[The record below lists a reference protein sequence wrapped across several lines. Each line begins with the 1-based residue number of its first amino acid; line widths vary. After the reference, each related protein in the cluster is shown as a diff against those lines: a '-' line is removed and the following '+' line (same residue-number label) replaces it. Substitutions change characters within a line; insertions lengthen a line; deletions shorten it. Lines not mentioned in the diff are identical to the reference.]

1 MEPVHHVTT
10 SSKVLFSK
18 VRKIVPPMLEKFHK
32 GMPSPPDRFLAVIRI
47 YSTFR
52 NDAHD
57 QLGQLGR
64 VAVIGGCADYT
75 GAPYFSAIA
84 SAKLGCDMSHV
95 LCERSAAPVIKS
107 YSPNLMVHP
116 LLPST
121 DTVKDPKSIDA
132 PALAGPIIS
141 MLSRL
146 HALVIGP
153 GLGRDGVTL
162 KVVAE
167 VIKEARS
174 RSIPFVLDAD
184 GLLIVTEDPSLVN
197 GYKECILTPNVV
209 EFGRL
214 AKALG
219 IKATSQADIAKEGD
233 GDKTSKASDA
243 CEQLSNALGGVTILQ
258 KGPHDVISNGV
269 TSIIND
275 TKGGLKRSGGQGDT
289 LTGSL
294 GTMLAWRAAYHDRL
308 WDSGEKDN
316 EKEAQSREEVQ
327 AELESDRR
335 MSPGTTLLLAAWGGS
350 SITRESSRRAFEA
363 KGRSMQASDLTDEV
377 HGSFLRLIG
386 EPEGAQANL

>member
-1 MEPVHHVTT
+1 MESAHHVTT
-10 SSKVLFSK
+10 SSKILFGK

-32 GMPSPPDRFLAVIRI
+32 
-47 YSTFR
+47 
-52 NDAHD
+52 
-57 QLGQLGR
+57 GQLGR

-95 LCERSAAPVIKS
+95 LCERSAAPVIKG

-116 LLPST
+116 LLPSA
-121 DTVKDPKSIDA
+121 DTVSDPASIDA
-132 PALAGPIIS
+132 PALASPIIS

-167 VIKEARS
+167 VIREARS

-184 GLLIVTEDPSLVN
+184 GLLIVTEDPSLIK

-209 EFGRL
+209 EFARL

-219 IKATSQADIAKEGD
+219 IEVASQAALAEEGD
-233 GDKTSKASDA
+233 GDKTSKESEA
-243 CEQLSNALGGVTILQ
+243 CEELSEALGGVTIIQ

-275 TKGGLKRSGGQGDT
+275 IQGGFKRSGGQGDT

-294 GTMLAWRAAYHDRL
+294 GTFLAWRAAYHDKL
-308 WDSGEKDN
+308 WESGEKDN
-316 EKEAQSREEVQ
+316 EKEAQSRNEVQ
-327 AELESDRR
+327 AELESDEKR
-335 MSPGTTLLLAAWGGS
+335 MSSTTTLLLAAWASS

-386 EPEGAQANL
+386 EPEGSKAHLTHL

>member
-10 SSKVLFSK
+10 SSKILFNK
-18 VRKIVPPMLEKFHK
+18 VRKIVPPMLESFHK
-32 GMPSPPDRFLAVIRI
+32 
-47 YSTFR
+47 
-52 NDAHD
+52 
-57 QLGQLGR
+57 GQLGR
-64 VAVIGGCADYT
+64 VAVIGGCVDISKTWY
-75 GAPYFSAIA
+75 IA
-84 SAKLGCDMSHV
+84 VIWYAYVTTLSESYLTHFQSHV
-95 LCERSAAPVIKS
+95 LCERSAAPVIKG

-121 DTVKDPKSIDA
+121 DSVKDPKSIDA

-153 GLGRDGVTL
+153 GLGRDSVTL

-184 GLLIVTEDPSLVN
+184 GLLIVTEDPSLVK

-209 EFGRL
+209 EFARL

-219 IKATSQADIAKEGD
+219 VNISSQSEITGGTERE
-233 GDKTSKASDA
+233 KTSKASDA
-243 CEQLSNALGGVTILQ
+243 CEQLSTKLGGVTILQ
-258 KGPHDVISNGV
+258 KGPHDIISNGV

-275 TKGGLKRSGGQGDT
+275 IQGGLKRSGGQGDT

-308 WDSGEKDN
+308 WNTGEKDN
-316 EKEAQSREEVQ
+316 EKEAQSRDEVQ
-327 AELESDRR
+327 AELESEGKR
-335 MSPGTTLLLAAWGGS
+335 MSRGTTLLLAAWAGS

-386 EPEGAQANL
+386 EPEGSKTHL

>member
-1 MEPVHHVTT
+1 MEPVHHIST
-10 SSKVLFSK
+10 SSKILFSK

-32 GMPSPPDRFLAVIRI
+32 G
-47 YSTFR
+47 
-52 NDAHD
+52 
-57 QLGQLGR
+57 QLGR
-64 VAVIGGCADYT
+64 VAVIGGCVDYT

-95 LCERSAAPVIKS
+95 LCERSAAPVVKS

-116 LLPST
+116 ILPSS

-162 KVVAE
+162 QVVAE

-184 GLLIVTEDPSLVN
+184 GLLVVTEDPN
-197 GYKECILTPNVV
+197 IIKGYKDCILTPNVV

-219 IKATSQADIAKEGD
+219 IKVASQADISKNENS
-233 GDKTSKASDA
+233 DKSNQQTDA
-243 CEQLSNALGGVTILQ
+243 CEELSRALGGVTILQ

-269 TSIIND
+269 TSLISNIE
-275 TKGGLKRSGGQGDT
+275 GGLKRS
-289 LTGSL
+289 
-294 GTMLAWRAAYHDRL
+294 AAYHNKL
-308 WDSGEKDN
+308 WDSGERDN
-316 EKEAQSREEVQ
+316 EKEAQSKEDVQ
-327 AELESDRR
+327 AELESENKR
-335 MSPGTTLLLAAWGGS
+335 MSPATTLLLAAWAGS
-350 SITRESSRRAFEA
+350 SITRECSRKAFELR
-363 KGRSMQASDLTDEV
+363 GRSMQASDLTDEV

-386 EPEGAQANL
+386 EPNGSKTHL

>member
-1 MEPVHHVTT
+1 MVCTRRQLLVELTFLTPSRAM
-10 SSKVLFSK
+10 SSVNVL
-18 VRKIVPPMLEKFHK
+18 
-32 GMPSPPDRFLAVIRI
+32 
-47 YSTFR
+47 
-52 NDAHD
+52 
-57 QLGQLGR
+57 QLRYVNSRSWVGK
-64 VAVIGGCADYT
+64 T
-75 GAPYFSAIA
+75 AIFI
-84 SAKLGCDMSHV
+84 SSLQ
-95 LCERSAAPVIKS
+95 VIKS

-121 DTVKDPKSIDA
+121 DSVKDPKSINA
-132 PALAGPIIS
+132 PELASPIVS
-141 MLSRL
+141 MMSRL

-167 VIKEARS
+167 VIREARS

-184 GLLIVTEDPSLVN
+184 GLLVVTENPNLVK

-219 IKATSQADIAKEGD
+219 IKVASQADIAKEGN
-233 GDKTSKASDA
+233 GDKTSKESDA
-243 CEQLSNALGGVTILQ
+243 CEQLSNALGGVTIIQ
-258 KGPHDVISNGV
+258 KGPHDVISNGI

-275 TKGGLKRSGGQGDT
+275 IQGGLKRSGGQGDT

-294 GTMLAWRAAYHDRL
+294 GTFLAWRAAYHDRM

-316 EKEAQSREEVQ
+316 EKEAQSKDEVQ
-327 AELESDRR
+327 AELESEDRR
-335 MSPGTTLLLAAWGGS
+335 MSPATTLLLAAWAGS

-386 EPEGAQANL
+386 EPEGSKTHL

>member
-18 VRKIVPPMLEKFHK
+18 VRRIVPPMLEKFHK
-32 GMPSPPDRFLAVIRI
+32 GLYHQVLAVILI
-47 YSTFR
+47 
-52 NDAHD
+52 NHAND

-64 VAVIGGCADYT
+64 VAVIGGCAD
-75 GAPYFSAIA
+75 
-84 SAKLGCDMSHV
+84 HV

-116 LLPST
+116 ILPST
-121 DTVKDPKSIDA
+121 ETVKDPKSIDA
-132 PALAGPIIS
+132 PTLAGPIIS

-162 KVVAE
+162 KIVAE

-184 GLLIVTEDPSLVN
+184 GLLIVTEDPSLVK

-219 IKATSQADIAKEGD
+219 IKVPSQADIANEG
-233 GDKTSKASDA
+233 GDKTSKESDA

-269 TSIIND
+269 TSLIND

-308 WDSGEKDN
+308 WDSGEN
-316 EKEAQSREEVQ
+316 ENDKEARSREEVQ

-335 MSPGTTLLLAAWGGS
+335 MSPGTTLLLAAWAGS

-386 EPEGAQANL
+386 EPEDSQAHL